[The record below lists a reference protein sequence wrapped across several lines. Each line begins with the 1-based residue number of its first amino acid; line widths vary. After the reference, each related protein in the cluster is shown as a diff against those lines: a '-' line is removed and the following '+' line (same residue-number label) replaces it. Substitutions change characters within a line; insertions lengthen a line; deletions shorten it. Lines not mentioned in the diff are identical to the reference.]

1 MRLEL
6 RIIDIKD
13 VQFGKETK
21 IADGVLYIDPIE
33 LRGLLQRDKRFSTV
47 SVELAH
53 PGESCRIL
61 QISDV
66 VQPRAKIGGEVPDFP
81 GVLGNIGT
89 VGEGSTCVLRGV
101 AVMMSDQGELTF
113 PLEDQLGNVVDMSGP
128 GAEASI
134 YAKTQNVV
142 ILPVAAPGI
151 NADDYRVAL
160 KIAGLRTAVFLAQ
173 AGRELKPDDVEV
185 YDLPDI
191 PQASA
196 AAKNLPRIAYIAQI
210 YMNQFP
216 TLEGEPVLYGDNIRK
231 LIPTLIHP
239 NEILDGALA
248 NAYRGG
254 VNETYIFQQQP
265 VIKELYRRHGQDLC
279 FVGVVLTICHS
290 TGPERE
296 RSAAMAANLVKSVLG
311 ADGVILTKAGGGA
324 PEIAMAQTAD
334 ECEARGVRTALIIW
348 QLHSADLGGALFN
361 LPRVDAIVGTGSV
374 WESISLPP
382 VQRIIGRRVALPTG
396 APADGEIDRIKWR
409 IPGATDQLGYS
420 DKLSV
425 LY

>member
-6 RIIDIKD
+6 RIINIKD
-13 VQFGKETK
+13 VQFGDRTT
-21 IADGVLYIDPIE
+21 IADRVLYINQQE
-33 LRGLLQRDKRFSTV
+33 LQEVLQRDKRFSSV

-53 PGESCRIL
+53 PGERCRIL
-61 QISDV
+61 QIADV
-66 VQPRAKIGGEVPDFP
+66 VQPRARIGDGVQDFP
-81 GVLGNIGT
+81 GALGGMGT
-89 VGEGSTCVLRGV
+89 VGEGSTCVLNGV
-101 AVMMSDQGELTF
+101 AVIMSDQGELTF

-134 YAKTQNVV
+134 YAKTHNVV
-142 ILPVAAPGI
+142 VLPIAADGI
-151 NADDYRVAL
+151 SADDYRVAL
-160 KIAGLRTAVFLAQ
+160 KTAGLKTAVLLAQ
-173 AGRELKPDDVEV
+173 AGRELKPDDVEI
-185 YDLPDI
+185 YDLPSV
-191 PQASA
+191 PEASA
-196 AAKNLPRIAYIAQI
+196 AEKGLPRIAYIAMI
-210 YMNQFP
+210 YMNQFQ
-216 TLEGEPVLYGDNIRK
+216 TLEGEAILYGDNIRK
-231 LIPTLIHP
+231 LVPTVMHP
-239 NEILDGALA
+239 NEILDGALV

-265 VIKELYRRHGQDLC
+265 VIKELYRRHGHDLC

-296 RSAAMAANLVKSVLG
+296 RSAVMAANLVKSVLG

-361 LPRVDAIVGTGSV
+361 LPRVDAMVGTGSV
-374 WESISLPP
+374 WESVTLPP
-382 VQRIIGRRVALPTG
+382 VERIIGRRVALPTG
-396 APADGEIDRIKWR
+396 APPDGEIERIKWR

-420 DKLSV
+420 NKLSV

>member
-1 MRLEL
+1 MAT
-6 RIIDIKD
+6 IS
-13 VQFGKETK
+13 G
-21 IADGVLYIDPIE
+21 
-33 LRGLLQRDKRFSTV
+33 S
-47 SVELAH
+47 
-53 PGESCRIL
+53 SCRP
-61 QISDV
+61 S
-66 VQPRAKIGGEVPDFP
+66 
-81 GVLGNIGT
+81 
-89 VGEGSTCVLRGV
+89 S
-101 AVMMSDQGELTF
+101 
-113 PLEDQLGNVVDMSGP
+113 
-128 GAEASI
+128 
-134 YAKTQNVV
+134 
-142 ILPVAAPGI
+142 
-151 NADDYRVAL
+151 
-160 KIAGLRTAVFLAQ
+160 
-173 AGRELKPDDVEV
+173 
-185 YDLPDI
+185 
-191 PQASA
+191 
-196 AAKNLPRIAYIAQI
+196 
-210 YMNQFP
+210 
-216 TLEGEPVLYGDNIRK
+216 
-231 LIPTLIHP
+231 HP
-239 NEILDGALA
+239 NEILDGALV

-254 VNETYIFQQQP
+254 VNETYVFQQQP
-265 VIKELYRRHGQDLC
+265 VIKELYRRHGKSLC